1 MWVKHSL
8 KFLHKTLSSEMEQTK
23 VIKRKFAPVRAHNTS
38 EPEEIRQFKW
48 LVTNCPTRF
57 DSSNEKEIFRSYRV
71 QTGTGFCKMG
81 NRNLVFGIK
90 RRENEASY
98 WIVSSTW

>member
-1 MWVKHSL
+1 
-8 KFLHKTLSSEMEQTK
+8 MEQTK

-81 NRNLVFGIK
+81 NRNL
-90 RRENEASY
+90 
-98 WIVSSTW
+98 